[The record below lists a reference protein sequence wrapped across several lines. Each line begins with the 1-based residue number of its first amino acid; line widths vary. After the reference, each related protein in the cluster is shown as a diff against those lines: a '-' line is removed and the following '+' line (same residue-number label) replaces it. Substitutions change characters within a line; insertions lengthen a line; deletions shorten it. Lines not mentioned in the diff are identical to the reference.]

1 MIFAKNFAR
10 FYEKKILEHQTL
22 GRRVICPI
30 EPVYCIV
37 DWRIL
42 EVVMEEMTNAQLV
55 RLDKRID
62 GQVYFFFQGFRHGYF
77 AASNREG

>member
-1 MIFAKNFAR
+1 M
-10 FYEKKILEHQTL
+10 KKIGTSDAWSTSRLSH
-22 GRRVICPI
+22 RPS
-30 EPVYCIV
+30 EPVYHIV
-37 DWRIL
+37 DWQIL

>member
-1 MIFAKNFAR
+1 MSK
-10 FYEKKILEHQTL
+10 
-22 GRRVICPI
+22 
-30 EPVYCIV
+30 
-37 DWRIL
+37 L

-77 AASNREG
+77 AASNREGCIHFKGCNLKR